1 MEWRTNLH
9 KCFITAQMTYSSS
22 YDFKRS
28 GFQLSML
35 IHCEKVFICHFHVF
49 VIFKKRQKYNSYFC
63 SFESGTFKKNSLH
76 FQRAIFI
83 SVTFKKGIGIYL
95 ILYYFRGI
103 CVACHL
109 SFLQKFFFHLVLDS
123 QYLFRKQFIR
133 RTWIQILVLKLK
145 DGTEVYQRSK

>member
-1 MEWRTNLH
+1 MH
-9 KCFITAQMTYSSS
+9 FIIAQMAYSSS

-63 SFESGTFKKNSLH
+63 SFESVTFKKNSLH
-76 FQRAIFI
+76 LQRAIFI
-83 SVTFKKGIGIYL
+83 SVTFKKRIGTYL

-109 SFLQKFFFHLVLDS
+109 LFLQKFFFHLVLDS
-123 QYLFRKQFIR
+123 QYLLRQQFYQADPDSNSGIE
-133 RTWIQILVLKLK
+133 II
-145 DGTEVYQRSK
+145 DGTERYLEE